1 MGSKLRAREAT
12 MTLERRSVVSL
23 ALALS
28 FVALFSLA
36 IPAQS
41 TVEVYPGPGVD
52 TYKSNLYQV
61 DVFDGSAWIPAYVY
75 KFSRKSVC
83 HWHYGTYPSVSF
95 VTFGTNGPTDVR
107 VTKLGGSINSFDV
120 SPHSKHLP
128 GHLSSGQAVDTVQPN
143 DKLWLTINGD
153 DTNPLFLFADNLKPP
168 VPAGATYFGPGI
180 RDIASSSGN
189 HYKASTNETIYLDG
203 GAWVRG
209 NIDVSGTRNVRI
221 MGPGVLSGDLWTGES
236 INSLPF
242 NQFTKYVMITG
253 DWFGGDNARVRDI
266 TIVDSPGYNFF
277 GGAESAYSVKVL
289 SPWFFSTDGF
299 QGVSHVDHSF
309 IFNGDNAFATAIGG
323 LQGDD
328 VTITSSFAGT
338 TNNSVFTGGYWG
350 YESHKG
356 YTALVDDVDIKT
368 YNNDD
373 WVTSPSNML
382 AAAFQVFVDNS
393 DPKEGYSNQ
402 TYQNVRIEGNL
413 SVPVLELKNLVYIWD
428 PSHNPNPPLGNSYNF
443 VFRNVGLEG
452 GQKYR
457 SEVKGWDKDNE
468 FHNVLLDNFTI
479 GQNLVTR
486 ANVGNYFDTQ
496 FVTGTVT
503 ADPDYL
509 ASVVPVVL
517 STAGTHGSYFKT
529 AMQAYNPGS
538 TPYTLRLVF
547 HPAGA
552 SGSSGDPA
560 KTVAIPAGAVLYYA
574 DLLPA
579 MGVASGVG
587 SLDVFLPT
595 GETRKLATTFRV
607 YNDGGAAGT
616 SGFNEDL
623 VPFNKV
629 FTSGATLLLTCPS
642 DPSTFR
648 FNVGVRSLADGATII
663 VTLRSSS
670 GAVVKTITK
679 TYPANFFEQATL
691 DAFVGGATVVGN
703 ESLTLQLVAG
713 EAVVYGATADNI
725 TNDPSV
731 SLAQRQ

>member
-1 MGSKLRAREAT
+1 MILP
-12 MTLERRSVVSL
+12 RRSVVSL

-36 IPAQS
+36 IPARG

-61 DVFDGSAWIPAYVY
+61 EVFDGSTWIPAYVY

-83 HWHYGTYPSVSF
+83 HWHYGTFPSVSF

-107 VTKLGGSINSFDV
+107 VTKLGGPITSIDV
-120 SPHSKHLP
+120 SPHSKHVP

-153 DTNPLFLFADNLKPP
+153 DANPLFLFADNLKPP
-168 VPAGATYFGPGI
+168 VPPGATYFGPGI
-180 RDIASSSGN
+180 RDIAPSSGN
-189 HYKASTNETIYLDG
+189 HYKASTAETIYLDG

-209 NIDVSGTRNVRI
+209 NIDVTGTRNVRV
-221 MGPGVLSGDLWTGES
+221 MGPGVLSGDLWKGEDLL
-236 INSLPF
+236 SLPY
-242 NQFTKYVMITG
+242 NQQIQYSAIKG
-253 DWFGGDNARVRDI
+253 DFNARDTATVSGI
-266 TIVDSPGYNFF
+266 TIVDTPTNGIW
-277 GGAESAYSVKVL
+277 GGATNVYSVKLL
-289 SPWFFSTDGF
+289 SPWFYGTDSFPGVSHIDHTFCFAGDEVFMPAYTGF
-299 QGVSHVDHSF
+299 QG
-309 IFNGDNAFATAIGG
+309 
-323 LQGDD
+323 DD
-328 VTITSSFAGT
+328 MTITSSFAGT
-338 TNNSVFTGGYWG
+338 SNNTVFAGGWWG
-350 YESHKG
+350 FESKKG
-356 YTALVDDVDIKT
+356 YTTLVDDIDIKT

-373 WVTSPSNML
+373 WVTGAHPAPLL
-382 AAAFQVFVDNS
+382 ASAFQVWLDNS
-393 DPKEGYSNQ
+393 DPTKGYSNQ
-402 TYQNVRIEGNL
+402 TYQNVRIEGSLPGPLL
-413 SVPVLELKNLVYIWD
+413 SLKNTVYPFGGIYAV
-428 PSHNPNPPLGNSYNF
+428 NPPLGNAYNIT
-443 VFRNVGLEG
+443 FRNVSLEG
-452 GQKYR
+452 TQKYR
-457 SEVKGWDKDNE
+457 SEVKGWDKNNG
-468 FHNVLLDNFTI
+468 FHNVVADNFRF
-479 GQNLVTR
+479 GQNLVTL
-486 ANVGNYFDTQ
+486 ANVGQYFDVQ
-496 FVTGTVT
+496 FATGTVT

-529 AMQAYNPGS
+529 AMQAYNPDS

-552 SGSSGDPA
+552 SGSSSDPS
-560 KTVAIPAGAVLYYA
+560 KTVTIAARAVLYYA

-629 FTSGATLLLTCPS
+629 FTSGATLLLTCPP

-648 FNVGVRSLADGATII
+648 FNIGVRTLGDGATMN

-670 GAVVKTITK
+670 GTVVKTITQ
-679 TYPANFFEQATL
+679 TFPPNFFQQAAL
-691 DAFVGGATVVGN
+691 DAFLGGASLVGN
-703 ESLTLQLVAG
+703 ESLTLELTAG
-713 EAVVYGATADNI
+713 QAVVYGATADNR
-725 TNDPSV
+725 TNDS
-731 SLAQRQ
+731 SLGLAQRQ